1 MEQHAIPQQI
11 SSYEFKLVGEMTLKQ
26 FLKAAIGIILALLIN
41 ATGLIFFLKYPLMVI
56 FGGGGLALAFVPFQE
71 RPLDQWLIAF
81 IKSVYSP
88 TIFTYKKASST
99 DWLTVS
105 DDFSQKVKKEEEKEE
120 ETLPIKQE
128 EKVKEFIESLPTVK
142 KEDKKIEEPLLEDL
156 KAKIVEEKEEL
167 KPKDWR
173 GEKAG
178 LDLKTEKLGATG
190 QAVFGK
196 IPMPDKPDVP
206 NVIVGMVTNIDEKI
220 VEGAIVEIQDEKGNS
235 NRVLKT
241 NSLGQFRTT
250 SPLANGRYLVIT
262 EKEGFKF
269 DRVYV
274 DLAGAI
280 VDPIKIKAI
289 TV

>member
-1 MEQHAIPQQI
+1 
-11 SSYEFKLVGEMTLKQ
+11 VGEMTLKQ
-26 FLKAAIGIILALLIN
+26 FLKAAIGIVIALLIN
-41 ATGLIFFLKYPLMVI
+41 ATGLIFFLKYPLVLL
-56 FGGGGLALAFVPFQE
+56 FGGGGLMLAFVPFQE

-88 TIFTYKKASST
+88 TIYTYKKTNST

-105 DDFSQKVKKEEEKEE
+105 DAFNQKVKAEEEKEE
-120 ETLPIKQE
+120 EVIPVKQE
-128 EKVKEFIESLPTVK
+128 EKVKEFIESLPTVQKEIKYK
-142 KEDKKIEEPLLEDL
+142 KEDEAKLEDL
-156 KAKIVEEKEEL
+156 KPADVPTKAENSGEAKPEIVV
-167 KPKDWR
+167 KDWR
-173 GEKAG
+173 DEKSG
-178 LDLKTEKLGATG
+178 LNLKTEKLGATG

-206 NVIVGMVTNIDEKI
+206 NVVVGMVTNTDEKI
-220 VEGAIVEIQDEKGNS
+220 VEGAIVEIQDEKGNP

-262 EKEGFKF
+262 EKEDFKF

-274 DLAGAI
+274 DLTGAI
-280 VDPIKIKAI
+280 VDPVKIKAL
-289 TV
+289 